1 MTTLNIVDL
10 IENNPITRLTNNYQS
25 KLVTKIQHNFSDDEQ
40 QLFVASFYSFLNY
53 NKNTDFVIDLD
64 NIWKWLGYNKKEKAY
79 LLIKKH
85 FTINIDYKCLLP
97 LKGEQKKGSGGHNKD
112 KIFLTINAFKSFCLK
127 SCTTKADQIH
137 SYYIK
142 LEETLQEVINEE
154 SNELRLQLEK
164 KDNLIHQ
171 SEIEKEIIREKTLIE
186 QFPDNTQCIYY
197 GKIDNVSSN
206 NEKLIKF
213 GCSNFLSNRI
223 DRHKK
228 TFSNFRL
235 LNVFKVDN
243 KNQIENAIKQH
254 NVLSSFRRAIQINN
268 VCYNELLSVQQLSFE
283 ELDKIIKDIITD
295 TEYNPEKYKILL
307 KECESFKRANNL
319 LIKEL
324 ERVKKITAIPVEEFN
339 MIKSQNLL
347 LSEENLKLKLE
358 NEKLLNQRRI
368 KSAPADSH
376 SSWSMTDKDLN
387 DAPPGPIE
395 IVSGLKKYKINDKR
409 PDKVADVNYNNITN
423 SLKRISKSSDGLYH
437 INNKIYDNCF
447 GTREHVWNETAY
459 KTTGGLTK
467 SDLLVNKNGK
477 IISKKKFITEKEYN
491 RLENVNNIKKELAI
505 KKRIQSSSVENH

>member
-10 IENNPITRLTNNYQS
+10 IENNPITRLTNTYQS

-127 SCTTKADQIH
+127 SCTRKADQIH

-283 ELDKIIKDIITD
+283 DLDKIIKDIITD
-295 TEYNPEKYKILL
+295 TEYNPEKYKIIL
-307 KECESFKRANNL
+307 KECESFKRTNNL

-358 NEKLLNQRRI
+358 NEKLL
-368 KSAPADSH
+368 
-376 SSWSMTDKDLN
+376 
-387 DAPPGPIE
+387 
-395 IVSGLKKYKINDKR
+395 KKYKINDKR
-409 PDKVADVNYNNITN
+409 PDKVADVNYNNISI

-447 GTREHVWNETAY
+447 GTREDVWNETAY

-477 IISKKKFITEKEYN
+477 IISKKKFIAEKEYN